1 MIPIKCPEE
10 KYEAFMIMEEN
21 FNLKIIKEETKE
33 ANNDAMNQQQKDWIN
48 DKENSKQFLDKK

>member
-33 ANNDAMNQQQKDWIN
+33 ANNDAMNQQ
-48 DKENSKQFLDKK
+48 